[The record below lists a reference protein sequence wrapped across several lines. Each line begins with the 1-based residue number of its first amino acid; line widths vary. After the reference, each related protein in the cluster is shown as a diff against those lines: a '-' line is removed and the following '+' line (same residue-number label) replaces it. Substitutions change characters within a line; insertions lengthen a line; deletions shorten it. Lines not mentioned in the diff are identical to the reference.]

1 MTAELGANSYGKS
14 GIHLV
19 KVVRE
24 NGRHDLIDV
33 MVAVKLEGQFERAH
47 TAGDNADVLPT
58 DTMKNTVFA
67 LARTHRWQHPE
78 EFGRILCDHF
88 IGASPKA
95 NRVSVELRQALWS
108 RLNTKGGQHPT
119 AFQLGGTEHR
129 IARVARDRSA
139 GVTVSGGLEGLTI
152 LRSAGSAFSGYPRDA
167 YTTLPETRDRILATS
182 LTAEWRYAAG
192 GKEGAAWE
200 AIRQSLVDAFV
211 DHDSES
217 VQHTLWRMGQA
228 AIDANRAID
237 EIRLTMP
244 NKHHLVVDLKPFGMD
259 NPNEIFVATTE
270 PFGLIEAVVKRAIS
284 Y

>member
-24 NGRHDLIDV
+24 NGRHDLIDL
-33 MVAVKLEGQFERAH
+33 MIAVKLEGDFVRAH
-47 TAGDNADVLPT
+47 TDGDNADVLPT

-67 LARTHRWQHPE
+67 MARKHRWTHPE
-78 EFGRILCDHF
+78 DFGRILCDHF
-88 IGASPKA
+88 IGASPRA
-95 NRVSVELRQALWS
+95 SRVAIELRHAQWS
-108 RLNTKGGQHPT
+108 HLGTKGGPHPT
-119 AFQLGGTEHR
+119 AFRLGAGEFR
-129 IARVARDRSA
+129 VARVARERSA
-139 GVTVSGGLEGLTI
+139 GFTVTGGLDGLTI
-152 LRSAGSAFSGYPRDA
+152 LRSAGSAFSGYPRDE

-182 LTAEWRYAAG
+182 LTAEWRYAAK

-200 AIRQSLVDAFV
+200 SIRQSLLDAFV

-228 AIDANRAID
+228 AIDGNRAID

-244 NKHHLVVDLKPFGMD
+244 NKHHLLVDLKPFGMD
-259 NPNEIFVATTE
+259 NPNEIFVATPE
-270 PFGLIEAVVKRAIS
+270 PYGLIEAVVKRAAG
-284 Y
+284 

>member
-19 KVVRE
+19 KVVRD
-24 NGRHDLIDV
+24 GARHDLIDV
-33 MVAVKLEGQFERAH
+33 MVAVTLEGSFERAH

-67 LARTHRWQHPE
+67 LARKHQWLHPE

-88 IGASPKA
+88 LVASPKA
-95 NRVSVELRQALWS
+95 RRVSVELRQARWS
-108 RLNTKGGQHPT
+108 RILADGAPHPT
-119 AFQLGGTEHR
+119 AFQLGGTEQR
-129 IARVARDRSA
+129 VARVVRDRSA
-139 GVTVSGGLEGLTI
+139 GFTISGGLEGLTI

-182 LTAEWRYAAG
+182 LTAEWRYAEKQG
-192 GKEGAAWE
+192 NGAAWE
-200 AIRQSLVDAFV
+200 RVRQSLLDAFV

-217 VQHTLWRMGQA
+217 VQHTLFRMGQA
-228 AIDANRAID
+228 AIDANAEIE

-244 NKHHLVVDLKPFGMD
+244 NKHHLIVDLKPFGMD
-259 NPNEIFVATTE
+259 NPNEIFVATPE
-270 PFGLIEAVVKRAIS
+270 PYGLIEGVVKRR

>member
-1 MTAELGANSYGKS
+1 MAAELGANSYGKS

-33 MVAVKLEGQFERAH
+33 MVAVKLAGEFTRAH
-47 TAGDNADVLPT
+47 TAGDNSDVLPT

-67 LARTHRWQHPE
+67 MARTHRWTHPE

-88 IGASPKA
+88 IQASPKA
-95 NRVSVELRQALWS
+95 TRVSVELRQAQWS
-108 RLNTKGGQHPT
+108 RIATNGTAHPT
-119 AFQLGGTEHR
+119 AFQLGGTES
-129 IARVARDRSA
+129 RVARVSRDRSS
-139 GVTVSGGLEGLTI
+139 GFTVSGGLEGLTI
-152 LRSAGSAFSGYPRDA
+152 LRSAGSAFTGYPRDA
-167 YTTLPETRDRILATS
+167 FTTLPETRDRILATS
-182 LTAEWRYAAG
+182 LTAEWRYSTA
-192 GKEGAAWE
+192 GKEGAAWDG
-200 AIRQSLVDAFV
+200 IRQSLLDAFA
-211 DHDSES
+211 DHESES

-228 AIDANRAID
+228 AIDANSAID

-244 NKHHLVVDLKPFGMD
+244 NKHHLVVDLTPFGMD

-270 PFGLIEAVVKRAIS
+270 PYGLIEAVVKRS

>member
-24 NGRHDLIDV
+24 GDRHDLIDI
-33 MVAVKLEGQFERAH
+33 MTAVKLEGPFERAH

-67 LARTHRWQHPE
+67 LARKHQWRHPE

-95 NRVSVELRQALWS
+95 TRVSIELRQARWS
-108 RLNTKGGQHPT
+108 RMVAKGAPHPT
-119 AFQLGGTEHR
+119 AFQLGGTEYR
-129 IARVARDRSA
+129 TARVVRDRSA
-139 GVTVSGGLEGLTI
+139 GFTVSGGLQGLTI

-167 YTTLPETRDRILATS
+167 FTTLPETRDRILATS
-182 LTAEWRYAAG
+182 VTAEWRYRG
-192 GKEGAAWE
+192 DGKEGAAWE
-200 AIRQSLVDAFV
+200 SIRQSLLDAFT
-211 DHDSES
+211 DHESES
-217 VQHTLWRMGQA
+217 VQHTLFRMGQA
-228 AIDANRAID
+228 AIDANSAID
-237 EIRLTMP
+237 VIRLTMP
-244 NKHHLVVDLKPFGMD
+244 NKHHLIVDLTPFGMD
-259 NPNEIFVATTE
+259 NPNEIFVATPE
-270 PFGLIEAVVKRAIS
+270 PYVLIEEVVKRG